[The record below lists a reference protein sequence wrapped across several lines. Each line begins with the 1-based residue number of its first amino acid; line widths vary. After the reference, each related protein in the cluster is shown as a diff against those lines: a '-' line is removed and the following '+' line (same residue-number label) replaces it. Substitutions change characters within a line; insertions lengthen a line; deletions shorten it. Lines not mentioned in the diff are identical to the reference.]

1 MHTNTAHH
9 PEATGPAS
17 RRARVTGPHAGY
29 DRHGR
34 LDHYYWRC
42 ERCGLEATDHT
53 LESGCWRCED
63 DA

>member
-1 MHTNTAHH
+1 MHTDSLH
-9 PEATGPAS
+9 PREATGSA
-17 RRARVTGPHAGY
+17 ARPTRVSGPHAGY

-42 ERCGLEATDHT
+42 ERCGLETTDRT
-53 LESGCWRCED
+53 LETGCWRCED